1 MSWKQAGGKLVSGP
15 PTASGS
21 SNSNDRRFKQN
32 TGGLNAFQR
41 EQQFAAHYGRHDTQV
56 EERGR
61 TDWDVLKENHRFIRD
76 DEDSGDVSWEERL
89 ARAYESKLFKEF
101 ALVSPLFCA
110 GVYAI
115 VSSRFGLPSI
125 WYTVELELSGQD
137 S

>member
-41 EQQFAAHYGRHDTQV
+41 EQQFAAHYGRRDSIV

-76 DEDSGDVSWEERL
+76 GEDSGDVSWEERL

-101 ALVSPLFCA
+101 ALVSPPFTALGFGSSFPPALVCCPSGVQWYRNLA
-110 GVYAI
+110 G
-115 VSSRFGLPSI
+115 
-125 WYTVELELSGQD
+125 
-137 S
+137 

>member
-1 MSWKQAGGKLVSGP
+1 MSWRTAGGRVVSGP

-21 SNSNDRRFKQN
+21 SNPNDRRFKQN

-101 ALVSPLFCA
+101 ALVSSSSYWKHLRPLF
-110 GVYAI
+110 
-115 VSSRFGLPSI
+115 GLMSVCLFAL
-125 WYTVELELSGQD
+125 YCMNFCGD
-137 S
+137 R